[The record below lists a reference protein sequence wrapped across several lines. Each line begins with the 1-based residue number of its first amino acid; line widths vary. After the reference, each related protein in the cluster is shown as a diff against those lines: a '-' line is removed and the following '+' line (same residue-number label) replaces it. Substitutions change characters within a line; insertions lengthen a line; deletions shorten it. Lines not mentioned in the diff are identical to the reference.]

1 MSLALEL
8 PADVLAELDAEAVSQ
23 GTSPESIITTMLRNH
38 FATADNA
45 APTFAEGKPPAAT
58 PEAITTRFADDLAWE
73 GAWWNTL
80 SESERD
86 EYNRRERDA
95 FDAAEAQMASGRRGH
110 TTPEVAERIRARYA
124 AEHGRK

>member
-8 PADVLAELDAEAVSQ
+8 PADVLAELDAEAISQ
-23 GTSPESIITTMLRNH
+23 DTSPESIITIMLRNH
-38 FATADNA
+38 FAAARNS
-45 APTFAEGKPPAAT
+45 APTFAEGTPPTAT
-58 PEAITTRFADDLAWE
+58 PEAITNRFADDLAWE

-86 EYNRRERDA
+86 EYNRQERDA
-95 FDAAEAQMASGRRGH
+95 LDAAEAQSASGRH
-110 TTPEVAERIRARYA
+110 DLTTQEVADRVRARYA